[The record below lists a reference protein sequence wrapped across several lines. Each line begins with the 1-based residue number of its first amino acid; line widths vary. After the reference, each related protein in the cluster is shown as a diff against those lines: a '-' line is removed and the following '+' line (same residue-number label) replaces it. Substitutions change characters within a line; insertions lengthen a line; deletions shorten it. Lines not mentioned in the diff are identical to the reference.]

1 MKIIALKGR
10 GNCGKS
16 ETLGIH
22 LRGMLTGVT
31 FPKGEWWKHKDKR
44 ECVTYGG
51 KVIDICPPGDT
62 KEIVEAN
69 IAFIEKHPCDV
80 AFTATRSRGRGCWA
94 LGDYAKKVDAELKWV
109 WKEYND
115 ELGDDGQTEENRM
128 LAEKL
133 LKMI

>member
-22 LRGMLTGVT
+22 LRSLLHGMMSSPLERAFG
-31 FPKGEWWKHKDKR
+31 KDSR
-44 ECVTYGG
+44 EMIFLEH

-62 KEIVEAN
+62 EQIVRDN
-69 IAFIEKHPCDV
+69 IAFFEANPCDI

-94 LGDYAKKVDAELKWV
+94 LEEYAHQVGAELGWILKRP
-109 WKEYND
+109 ND
-115 ELGDDGQTEENRM
+115 DLDKHGQTEMNVR
-128 LAEKL
+128 LAENL